1 MDGLMAI
8 LGMIGKV
15 FVVIECAV
23 VGIFC
28 WAGTNDLKIHTLFC
42 IALTILAVICSYAI
56 LTHTKKVCRIIQ
68 VLLGIAVGYYV
79 VFPFAISFVEK
90 PDNIWHYGLLILS
103 VVVCVAMHLIVSTIS
118 ESERNPIQED
128 YIITT
133 ITEREIPQ

>member
-1 MDGLMAI
+1 MKRGFLVKKLVTSKIKSMLI
-8 LGMIGKV
+8 IN
-15 FVVIECAV
+15 F
-23 VGIFC
+23 
-28 WAGTNDLKIHTLFC
+28 NDDTI
-42 IALTILAVICSYAI
+42 ILA
-56 LTHTKKVCRIIQ
+56 
-68 VLLGIAVGYYV
+68 
-79 VFPFAISFVEK
+79 FSFVEK